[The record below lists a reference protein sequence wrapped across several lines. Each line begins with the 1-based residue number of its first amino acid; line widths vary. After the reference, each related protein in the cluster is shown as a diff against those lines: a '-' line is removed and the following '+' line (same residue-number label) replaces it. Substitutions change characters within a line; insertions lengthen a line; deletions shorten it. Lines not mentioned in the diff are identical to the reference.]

1 MNGQKI
7 DFLRFSKQGNKYFFP
22 CKTKHRPYVTLANFP
37 IQDPA
42 HAGIFLSHTTHLKMT
57 TLKPLPDMVFIGFLS
72 YRNCFK
78 KMDKNCYKYLFL
90 NKK

>member
-37 IQDPA
+37 IQEPA

-57 TLKPLPDMVFIGFLS
+57 SLKPLCGKALANYFV
-72 YRNCFK
+72 Y
-78 KMDKNCYKYLFL
+78 
-90 NKK
+90 

>member
-42 HAGIFLSHTTHLKMT
+42 HAGIFLSHTTHLKMMT
-57 TLKPLPDMVFIGFLS
+57 FKALFHKVFGCF
-72 YRNCFK
+72 YRF
-78 KMDKNCYKYLFL
+78 
-90 NKK
+90 